1 MFTEEDS
8 IKLLRNYRHIYM
20 NDLQVILGYI
30 QLEKQ
35 DKAAE
40 YIKRVSLMMDKESK
54 VYQLKDNDMKLIMIK
69 GYIKA
74 RENFIV
80 MTVDF
85 NKDDNVMFAR
95 PDYIYIEK
103 TLDKFIS
110 QAAPSGS
117 SELYLKLGYN
127 GNATLEKLKG

>member
-54 VYQLKDNDMKLIMIK
+54 VYQLKDDDMKLIMIK

-85 NKDDNVMFAR
+85 DEDDNVMFAR
-95 PDYIYIEK
+95 PDYIYRKDIR
-103 TLDKFIS
+103 
-110 QAAPSGS
+110 QV
-117 SELYLKLGYN
+117 Y
-127 GNATLEKLKG
+127 